1 MDWEKVK
8 VKTTRFQHNQTPKFY
23 TKLREQNTVQ
33 VRRKSNGNKKTT
45 QQMVLAETRQKK
57 QQKNIVFLAKQ
68 AQKEILKD
76 HWEKILG

>member
-8 VKTTRFQHNQTPKFY
+8 VKTTRFQRNQTPKFY